1 LRICEAESPAK
12 DGAASDIKHLLVLN
26 LLSRAARP
34 WIVMQPDLRR
44 LSNGADVLPGFAQSA
59 NLISKNWGALIWEI
73 ERTKVNVS
81 PNGSESADAETGA
94 PIGPEPIIGELA
106 NVAVIAASAEPV
118 GWLRKTMKLFGPGL
132 VTGAADDDP
141 SGIATYSSVG
151 AQFGNS
157 MLWTMPFIFP
167 FMAAIQEIS
176 ARLGRV
182 TGRGIAGNMR
192 RFYPA
197 WVLYVVVGL
206 LIIANI
212 INIGADI
219 GAMGAA
225 LNLLIGGPARIY
237 CVLFALV
244 SLVLQV
250 RVPYKTY
257 SRFLKWLTFSLFAY
271 VGTIFVVQINWTE
284 VLGGTFIPT
293 ISFKGEYLAALIAV
307 LGTTI
312 SPYLLFWQSGEEVEQ
327 MESEPLERPLKKAPQ
342 QALEQF
348 QRIKIDTY
356 LGMAFSNLI
365 AYFIILTAAATLYT
379 HGKTEINSAAEA
391 AEALRPIAGP
401 FAALLFS
408 LGVVGTGLLALPV
421 LAGSAAYA
429 VGEALKWPVGLERK
443 AKEAKAFYSVLAVA
457 TLIGLILNFTR
468 LDPIKALVWAAII
481 NGITAAPVMCFM
493 MLLASRRKVMGK
505 LTVPF
510 YLKTLGWLATAIM
523 AVAAVGMLLTY
534 GK

>member
-1 LRICEAESPAK
+1 VNLSPEEK
-12 DGAASDIKHLLVLN
+12 ET
-26 LLSRAARP
+26 
-34 WIVMQPDLRR
+34 PDL
-44 LSNGADVLPGFAQSA
+44 GTD
-59 NLISKNWGALIWEI
+59 
-73 ERTKVNVS
+73 
-81 PNGSESADAETGA
+81 A
-94 PIGPEPIIGELA
+94 PIGQPPIADAVVIPSVLA
-106 NVAVIAASAEPV
+106 ATVQPV
-118 GWLRKTMKLFGPGL
+118 GWFHRTLKIFGPGL

-151 AQFGNS
+151 AQFGPS
-157 MLWTMPFIFP
+157 MLWTMPLIYP
-167 FMAAIQEIS
+167 FMAAVQEIS

-197 WVLYVVVGL
+197 WLLYVIVAL
-206 LIIANI
+206 LIVANI

-225 LNLLIGGPARIY
+225 LNLLLGGPGRLY

-244 SLVLQV
+244 SIILQI
-250 RVPYKTY
+250 RIPYKIY
-257 SRFLKWLTFSLFAY
+257 SQFLKWLTFSLFAY
-271 VGTIFVVQINWTE
+271 VGTIFVVQINWAE
-284 VLGGTFIPT
+284 VIKGTLVPT

-327 MESEPLERPLKKAPQ
+327 MGNEPNEKPLKKTPEQAPQ
-342 QALEQF
+342 QF

-356 LGMAFSNLI
+356 IGMAFSNLI
-365 AYFIILTAAATLYT
+365 AYFIILTAAATLHT
-379 HGKTEINSAAEA
+379 HGKTAINSAAEA

-408 LGVVGTGLLALPV
+408 LGVIGTGLLALPV
-421 LAGSAAYA
+421 LGGSAAYA
-429 VGEALKWPVGLERK
+429 VGEALNWPVGLERK

-457 TLIGLILNFTR
+457 TLIGLALNFTK
-468 LDPIKALVWAAII
+468 LDPIQALVWAAII

-493 MLLASRRKVMGK
+493 MLLASRRKVMGE
-505 LTVPF
+505 LTLPF
-510 YLKTLGWLATAIM
+510 YLKILGWLATVIM
-523 AVAAVGMLLTY
+523 AAAAVGMLLTL

>member
-1 LRICEAESPAK
+1 MNIL
-12 DGAASDIKHLLVLN
+12 
-26 LLSRAARP
+26 
-34 WIVMQPDLRR
+34 
-44 LSNGADVLPGFAQSA
+44 
-59 NLISKNWGALIWEI
+59 
-73 ERTKVNVS
+73 
-81 PNGSESADAETGA
+81 PNGSESADAETGT
-94 PIGPEPIIGELA
+94 PIGSEPTVGELA
-106 NVAVIAASAEPV
+106 SAAVKSGSVEPF
-118 GWLRKTMKLFGPGL
+118 GWLRRTLKLFGPGL

-151 AQFGNS
+151 AQFGSN
-157 MLWTMPFIFP
+157 MLWTMPLIYP

-176 ARLGRV
+176 ALLGRV

-197 WVLYVVVGL
+197 WMLYAIVAL

-225 LNLLIGGPARIY
+225 LNLLIGGPAHLY

-244 SLVLQV
+244 SVVLQI
-250 RVPYKTY
+250 RIPYKTY
-257 SRFLKWLTFSLFAY
+257 SGILKWLTFSLFAY
-271 VGTIFVVQINWTE
+271 VGTIFIVHINWAE
-284 VLGGTFIPT
+284 VARGTFIPT

-312 SPYLLFWQSGEEVEQ
+312 SPYLLFWQAGEEVEQ
-327 MESEPLERPLKKAPQ
+327 TKSEPYEKPLKNEPKQAPGQ
-342 QALEQF
+342 L

-356 LGMAFSNLI
+356 IGMAFSNLI
-365 AYFIILTAAATLYT
+365 AYFIILTAAATLHT
-379 HGKTEINSAAEA
+379 HGKTDINSAAEA

-401 FAALLFS
+401 FAELLFS
-408 LGVVGTGLLALPV
+408 LGIIGTGLLALPV
-421 LAGSAAYA
+421 LGGSAAYA

-457 TLIGLILNFTR
+457 TMIGLTLNFTK

-493 MLLASRRKVMGK
+493 MLLASRSKIMGK
-505 LTVPF
+505 FTLPL
-510 YLKTLGWLATAIM
+510 YLKVLGWLATSIM
-523 AVAAVGMLLTY
+523 AVAAAGMLLTS

>member
-1 LRICEAESPAK
+1 VTQKEDSI
-12 DGAASDIKHLLVLN
+12 
-26 LLSRAARP
+26 SRKA
-34 WIVMQPDLRR
+34 V
-44 LSNGADVLPGFAQSA
+44 
-59 NLISKNWGALIWEI
+59 
-73 ERTKVNVS
+73 VS
-81 PNGSESADAETGA
+81 GSENREVTSRLQLTSPRFVPWFGRFFRH
-94 PIGPEPIIGELA
+94 L
-106 NVAVIAASAEPV
+106 
-118 GWLRKTMKLFGPGL
+118 GPGL

-141 SGIATYSSVG
+141 SGIATYAQVG
-151 AQFGNS
+151 AQFGPS
-157 MLWTMPFIFP
+157 MLWTMPFVYP

-192 RFYPA
+192 HFYPV
-197 WVLYVVVGL
+197 WMLYLTVAL
-206 LIIANI
+206 LIVANT

-225 LNLLIGGPARIY
+225 VNLLVGGPAHLY
-237 CVLFALV
+237 CVLFALISV
-244 SLVLQV
+244 ALQI
-250 RVPYKTY
+250 RIPYKSY
-257 SRFLKWLTFSLFAY
+257 SAILKWLTFSLFAY

-284 VLGGTFIPT
+284 VVRGTFVPT
-293 ISFKGEYLAALIAV
+293 ISLEKEYLAALIAV

-327 MESEPLERPLKKAPQ
+327 MESEKPKEDPLKKVPQEAP
-342 QALEQF
+342 AEF
-348 QRIKIDTY
+348 KRIKIDTY
-356 LGMAFSNLI
+356 VGMAFSNLI
-365 AYFIILTAAATLYT
+365 AYFIILTAATTLHT
-379 HGKTEINSAAEA
+379 HGKTDINSAAEA

-408 LGVVGTGLLALPV
+408 LGIVGTGLLALPV
-421 LAGSAAYA
+421 LGGSAAYG
-429 VGEALKWPVGLERK
+429 VGEAFRWPVGLERK
-443 AKEAKAFYSVLAVA
+443 AKEAKAFYSVLVVA
-457 TLIGLILNFTR
+457 TLIGLAINFTK

-505 LTVPF
+505 LTLPL

-523 AVAAVGMLLTY
+523 ALAAAGMLLTS

>member
-1 LRICEAESPAK
+1 VNCPPEGNESSNVDTGLP
-12 DGAASDIKHLLVLN
+12 
-26 LLSRAARP
+26 
-34 WIVMQPDLRR
+34 IV
-44 LSNGADVLPGFAQSA
+44 
-59 NLISKNWGALIWEI
+59 
-73 ERTKVNVS
+73 
-81 PNGSESADAETGA
+81 
-94 PIGPEPIIGELA
+94 PEPINAEFA
-106 NVAVIAASAEPV
+106 HAVVVAAAAEPP
-118 GWLRKTMKLFGPGL
+118 GWLQKTLKLFGPGL
-132 VTGAADDDP
+132 ITGAADDDP

-151 AQFGNS
+151 AQFGPR
-157 MLWTMPFIFP
+157 MLWTMPLVYP

-192 RFYPA
+192 LFYPA
-197 WVLYVVVGL
+197 WALYVIVAL

-225 LNLLIGGPARIY
+225 LNLLVGGPAHLY

-244 SLVLQV
+244 SVFLQV
-250 RVPYKTY
+250 RIPYKTY
-257 SRFLKWLTFSLFAY
+257 SGILKWLTLSLLSY
-271 VGTIFVVQINWTE
+271 VGTIFVVRVNWGE
-284 VLGGTFIPT
+284 VLRGTFIPA
-293 ISFKGEYLAALIAV
+293 ISFKGEYWGALIAV

-327 MESEPLERPLKKAPQ
+327 MESEPKEKPLKKSPKQAP
-342 QALEQF
+342 EQF

-356 LGMAFSNLI
+356 IGMAFSNLI

-379 HGKTEINSAAEA
+379 HGKTDINSAAEA

-408 LGVVGTGLLALPV
+408 LGIIGTGLLALPV
-421 LAGSAAYA
+421 LGGSAAYA

-443 AKEAKAFYSVLAVA
+443 AKEAKAFYSVLAIA
-457 TLIGLILNFTR
+457 TLIGLILNFTKF
-468 LDPIKALVWAAII
+468 DPIKALVWAAII

-493 MLLASRRKVMGK
+493 MLLASRSKVMGK
-505 LTVPF
+505 LTLPF
-510 YLKTLGWLATAIM
+510 YLKILGWLATAIM
-523 AVAAVGMLLTY
+523 ALAAIGVVLTS